1 MARSLDGVTAFVLDL
16 SRECSG
22 IEPAC
27 EGVCHCQSFVH
38 QTNTAPF
45 AGQSDTCGAGRA
57 QLNPSVMPG
66 RATVFFSQSSITIHV
81 FSWNPNSK
89 NAGSCDD
96 SFRLRGRPKALYAVR
111 LGVRGAKW
119 YGALSGVR
127 GSRDRRSACSV
138 AVGGD
143 LWTLKLSPRWAG
155 GCGAIA
161 CVSVLQGKPKRSGW
175 RGDATSGFLGR
186 RSALFKHALH
196 AVIVRR
202 VAGAQWGERG
212 AAMGYGLWA
221 LRLCGSRRLGA
232 LATRGRG
239 VFVFWIV
246 CL

>member
-1 MARSLDGVTAFVLDL
+1 MARSLGGVTAFVLDL

-119 YGALSGVR
+119 CAGQLGGRARVQR
-127 GSRDRRSACSV
+127 
-138 AVGGD
+138 GGD
-143 LWTLKLSPRWAG
+143 LSRTYLL
-155 GCGAIA
+155 
-161 CVSVLQGKPKRSGW
+161 
-175 RGDATSGFLGR
+175 
-186 RSALFKHALH
+186 
-196 AVIVRR
+196 
-202 VAGAQWGERG
+202 G
-212 AAMGYGLWA
+212 AAITLVRNYVHLA
-221 LRLCGSRRLGA
+221 RPLPAHRASPARRR
-232 LATRGRG
+232 RGR
-239 VFVFWIV
+239 
-246 CL
+246 